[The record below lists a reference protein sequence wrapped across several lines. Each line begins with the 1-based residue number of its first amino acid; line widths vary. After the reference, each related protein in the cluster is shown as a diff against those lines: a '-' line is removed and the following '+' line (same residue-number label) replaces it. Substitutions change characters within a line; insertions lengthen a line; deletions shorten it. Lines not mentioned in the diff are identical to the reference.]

1 MTPTGEDV
9 RAAAERL
16 ERIAHRTPVVT
27 SRTLDDLTGSQVF
40 LKCENLQRA
49 GAFKFRGAYNTIS
62 RLGDDERGAG
72 IVTFSS
78 GNHAQAVA
86 LAGSLVGTR
95 ATIFM
100 PNDAPASKLAATES
114 YGATIRRYDRLTEDR
129 AALAAGFARDTGAT
143 IVPPF
148 DHPLVIAGQ
157 GTAALELFDEVPDLD
172 VLLVPVGGGGLLA
185 GSLLAAAGRR
195 VTIYGVEP
203 EQADD
208 AAQSLRAG
216 HRIEITPPDTI
227 ADGLRPTSPGA
238 LTFPIIQRLA
248 AGVLV
253 VSEPGISEAVRLLLL
268 RMKLLVEPSGA
279 VGVAALLAG
288 LIPRGRRV
296 GVILS
301 GGNIDPATLAAILGE
316 DGA

>member
-148 DHPLVIAGQ
+148 DHLGDRRPGRRRWNCSMRCR
-157 GTAALELFDEVPDLD
+157 TST
-172 VLLVPVGGGGLLA
+172 LLVPVGGGGLLA

-208 AAQSLRAG
+208 TAQSLRAG